1 MVVQMRHAFF
11 YSVFLCLIPLIAF
24 AANQPGAP
32 GMGGV
37 AQYMMEPVGLL
48 NDFVNAA
55 CFLFGGSFLFAAVIK
70 YFEHRRSPLMV
81 PISTVVY
88 LVIAGMLLIILPF
101 AYMATESGVHFSL
114 FH

>member
-1 MVVQMRHAFF
+1 MVIPMRNVFF
-11 YSVFLCLIPLIAF
+11 YCVFLCLLPVIAV
-24 AANQPGAP
+24 AADQPDAA
-32 GMGGV
+32 GMGRV
-37 AQYMMEPVGLL
+37 AQHMMGPVSLL

-88 LVIAGMLLIILPF
+88 LVIAGILLIILPF
-101 AYMATESGVHFSL
+101 AYMATESGAHFR
-114 FH
+114 